1 MFKWLFNIN
10 YSQSVITMKNIELSP
25 EEVNEL
31 SRRVRLRVIH
41 EDGDIVLASAPNDD
55 QLVEIIKDLLSYKPM
70 NLKEIHYILSG
81 IASEDKIRKALNNL
95 ILRGEVYINSNNGK
109 YILTSLR

>member
-1 MFKWLFNIN
+1 
-10 YSQSVITMKNIELSP
+10 MKSIELKP

-31 SRRVRLRVIH
+31 TKRIKLRVLH
-41 EDGDIVLASAPNDD
+41 EDNDIVLASAPNDD
-55 QLVEIIKDLLSYKPM
+55 QLVEIVKEILSYKPM

-95 ILRGEVYINSNNGK
+95 ISRGEVYIDSNNGK
-109 YILTSLR
+109 YILAVT

>member
-1 MFKWLFNIN
+1 MK
-10 YSQSVITMKNIELSP
+10 SVELKP

-31 SRRVRLRVIH
+31 AKRIKLKVLH
-41 EDGDIVLASAPNDD
+41 EDSDIVLASAPNDD
-55 QLVEIIKDLLSYKPM
+55 QLVEIVKEILSYKPM

-95 ILRGEVYINSNNGK
+95 ISRGEVYIDSNNGK
-109 YILTSLR
+109 YILVTT